1 MDRAKESSAL
11 VTAVVAPL
19 LRDELRLNN
28 GRRHRERRHRQRL
41 QISLPARLKP
51 FDPKHIHLDEV
62 QTTLNFNRDGLYFAT
77 WAEHYSLG
85 MRVLVTFPYHSA
97 NCVRREY
104 LGKVMRLEHVPDGRW
119 GVALE
124 FVF

>member
-1 MDRAKESSAL
+1 MRISRESSATI
-11 VTAVVAPL
+11 TAVIAPFL
-19 LRDELRLNN
+19 HEENRRSN
-28 GRRHRERRHRQRL
+28 GRRRRERRQRDRL

-51 FDPKHIHLDEV
+51 FDPKHIHLEEV
-62 QTTLNFNRDGLYFAT
+62 QSTLNFNRDGLYFAT

-85 MRVLVTFPYHSA
+85 MRVLVSVPFQSA
-97 NCVRREY
+97 SYVRREY
-104 LGKVMRLEHVPDGRW
+104 LGKVVRLEPLADGRR